1 MNKLLLLAEKAFAV
15 AALIHY
21 SGGPMLVII
30 SGGVSEG
37 DEGDDATYPLINH
50 VFSII
55 YIITFLLLCLR
66 WKKVIPVIF
75 NNKLV
80 WLLLLLATTS
90 IFWSA
95 IPDLTKTRVVALIG
109 TMMFSLYLASRY
121 TLKEQ
126 LQLIAWTFGTIVILS
141 LLFCVILPKYGQ
153 MGGVHAGA
161 WRGIY
166 NHKNVLGKMIIFS
179 IMAFGLLSLE
189 VKRQRWIIFSFLSA
203 SVGLLILS
211 KSSSPLLN
219 LLILLAILFALH
231 IMRWKYTLMI
241 PALLGLSSIGF
252 IFYALITENANQVV
266 GSFGKDLTLTG
277 RTNFWPL
284 VLDKIWENPILGY
297 GFGAFWRGLEG
308 PSAYIWNAS
317 SFKTPNAHNG
327 YLDLLLE
334 LGLVGLLVHVASF
347 GIGFQKSLVYA
358 RNTKTPDSFWPTLL
372 FCYIVLSNLTE
383 SSLMVQNNFLW
394 LIQVTVIL
402 SLGGYNHQNE
412 NKMSVESG

>member
-1 MNKLLLLAEKAFAV
+1 MNKLSILAEKAFAV

-37 DEGDDATYPLINH
+37 DEGDDVSYPLINL

-80 WLLLLLATTS
+80 WLLLLIATTS
-90 IFWSA
+90 ISWSA

-126 LQLIAWTFGTIVILS
+126 LQLIAWTFGTVVILS

-166 NHKNVLGKMIIFS
+166 NHKNVLGKMIVFS

-189 VKRQRWIIFSFLSA
+189 IQRHRWIMLGFLSA

-219 LLILLAILFALH
+219 SLILLAILVALY
-231 IMRWKYTLMI
+231 IMRWRYILMI
-241 PALLGLSSIGF
+241 PALLGLSSIGLV
-252 IFYALITENANQVV
+252 FYALITENANQLV

-308 PSAYIWNAS
+308 PSAYVWNAS

-334 LGLVGLLVHVASF
+334 LGLVGLLVHIASF
-347 GIGFQKSLVYA
+347 VVAFGKSLAYV
-358 RNTKTPDSFWPTLL
+358 RNIQTPDSFWPTLL

-402 SLGGYNHQNE
+402 SIGGYDRPQNDS
-412 NKMSVESG
+412 KISAI